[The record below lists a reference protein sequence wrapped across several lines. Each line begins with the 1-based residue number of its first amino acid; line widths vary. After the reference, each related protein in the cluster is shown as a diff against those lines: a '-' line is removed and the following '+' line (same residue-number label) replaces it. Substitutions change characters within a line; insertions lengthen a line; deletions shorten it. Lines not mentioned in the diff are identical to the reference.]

1 MQNVIQ
7 LRRTASEQM
16 EGTRGVWRR
25 DGGQTGATE
34 DQVIVIRKKK
44 NPGDEAP
51 GPSFEGFC

>member
-1 MQNVIQ
+1 
-7 LRRTASEQM
+7 M